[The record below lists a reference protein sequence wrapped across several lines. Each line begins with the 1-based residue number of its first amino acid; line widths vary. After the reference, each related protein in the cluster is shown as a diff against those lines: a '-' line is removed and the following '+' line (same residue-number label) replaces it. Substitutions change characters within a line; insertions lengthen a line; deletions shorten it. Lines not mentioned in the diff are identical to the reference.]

1 MEPFSL
7 WHHEL
12 STFIFKSVV
21 HYMITEEKI
30 NMNKG
35 IYYIFFLQCLGT
47 DFYFILFLI

>member
-30 NMNKG
+30 NMKKG
-35 IYYIFFLQCLGT
+35 IYYIFFCNVWGQI
-47 DFYFILFLI
+47 FILFYF